1 MYKLNM
7 WEKNQL
13 TLKNQTNFSGIGLH
27 SGIKVEVTLEPANSN
42 SGIVFRRTDLEK
54 DNEIVANFKNVSSA
68 KLCTKI
74 QNSSGASVSTIEHL
88 MAAFYICGIDNIIVN
103 LNGPE
108 VPIMDGS
115 AKDFVK
121 IIKDCGL
128 KVLEGK
134 RKFVRIKNKIELK
147 TQDGKI
153 IYIKPSNQTLDVK
166 FTLNYEKNPLIKTQT
181 NKIDF
186 KNNNLN
192 EIIDART
199 FCLYEDIEIIKSM
212 GLAKGGSL
220 DNAIV
225 VQGDKVLNKGGLRS
239 KKEFVNHKILDLV
252 GDFMLSGARVIG
264 SIECIHGGHALTIE
278 FLKKIFSNKNN
289 YDVLESQSLVTNVR
303 KIIPLNKRFAVNA

>member
-1 MYKLNM
+1 M
-7 WEKNQL
+7 WDKNQK
-13 TLKNQTNFSGIGLH
+13 TISSETNFSGIGLH
-27 SGIKVEVTLEPANSN
+27 SGEKVNVTLVPANSN
-42 SGIVFRRTDLEK
+42 SGITFKRTDLEK
-54 DNEIVANFKNVSSA
+54 NNEIDANFKNVSSA
-68 KLCTKI
+68 KLCTKL
-74 QNSSGASVSTIEHL
+74 QNESGASVSTIEHL
-88 MAAFYICGIDNIIVN
+88 MAAFYICGIDNILVN

-128 KVLEGK
+128 KTLEGK

-147 TQDGKI
+147 KEDGKFI
-153 IYIKPSNQTLDVK
+153 NIKPTNQAFEAK
-166 FTLNYEKNPLIKTQT
+166 FTLNYDKNPLIKSQT
-181 NKIDF
+181 NKINF
-186 KNNNLN
+186 MNKNLD

-199 FCLYEDIEIIKSM
+199 FCLYEDIEMIKSI

-225 VQGDKVLNKGGLRS
+225 VQGNKVLNNGGLRS

-264 SIECIHGGHALTIE
+264 SVECIHGGHALTIE
-278 FLKKIFSNKNN
+278 FLRKIFSNKTNF
-289 YDVLESQSLVTNVR
+289 DVVESQSLSSNIR